1 MSREASSE
9 LSASEVL
16 NEVAPTSTAPKGN
29 ESSQPVHNVLN
40 TCQTDSESVSGEGAK
55 TNGAI
60 EHPEAPK
67 PVESM
72 QTTDASASDDPLGAS
87 VAASE
92 PAGAET
98 TEVKPDTASSI
109 AEPTKPAQG
118 DSLETKPAAEPPK
131 PAAQPSKPVD
141 EVSTAAAQSPKTG
154 EKRDLEVT
162 DTPLAGGES
171 STKVNSGVEQGE
183 EHDSKKQKTEH
194 KTNNGTNGASNITG
208 ATEAPD
214 KAKDS
219 SSSKKEK
226 VKEAVK
232 KVLPTDGP
240 GTRTR
245 SRTKDS

>member
-9 LSASEVL
+9 LSAPEVL
-16 NEVAPTSTAPKGN
+16 NEVAPTSTAPKGS
-29 ESSQPVHNVLN
+29 ESSQPVHNVLS
-40 TCQTDSESVSGEGAK
+40 TCQTDSESVPGEGAK
-55 TNGAI
+55 THGGI

-109 AEPTKPAQG
+109 PEPTRPAQG
-118 DSLETKPAAEPPK
+118 DSRETKPAAEPPR
-131 PAAQPSKPVD
+131 PVD

-171 STKVNSGVEQGE
+171 STKADSVVEQGE

-194 KTNNGTNGASNITG
+194 ETNNGTNGASNITG